1 MMGKPDFVV
10 FPGSQMHHHC
20 MTVARLPA
28 RKFYWD
34 AELHIS
40 TQMAVQRWYE
50 MDGYTVIAHVYNWE
64 TVRSATDPSLYR
76 WFSGRFARPFALW
89 CTQRGPFSAKESTMS
104 DALTKLKQAVL
115 EGDDATAAATA
126 QQALAEGLKGLDIVN
141 SAIVPGIQAAGQL
154 WKENQYFLPDVV
166 MSAEAFS
173 AAMAVVQPTLTAEG
187 ATHTG
192 RVLIGTVAGDMHT
205 LGKSI
210 VIAMLQ
216 GAGFEVTDLGVD
228 VPVKTFLDK
237 TAELKPDIL
246 GAGCYMS
253 TTMLS
258 IKDIIAG
265 LQERGLRNQVKVM
278 VGGVPTSQEFAD
290 EVGADAWGKD
300 ALDATAKAR
309 QLMRR

>member
-1 MMGKPDFVV
+1 M
-10 FPGSQMHHHC
+10 S
-20 MTVARLPA
+20 
-28 RKFYWD
+28 
-34 AELHIS
+34 E
-40 TQMAVQRWYE
+40 
-50 MDGYTVIAHVYNWE
+50 
-64 TVRSATDPSLYR
+64 
-76 WFSGRFARPFALW
+76 AL
-89 CTQRGPFSAKESTMS
+89 Q
-104 DALTKLKQAVL
+104 KLKQAVL
-115 EGDDATAAATA
+115 EGDDATAATAA
-126 QQALAEGLKGLDIVN
+126 QQALKEGLKGLDIVN

-173 AAMAVVQPTLTAEG
+173 AAMAVVQPTLGAG
-187 ATHTG
+187 ATKTG
-192 RVLIGTVAGDMHT
+192 KVLIGTVAGDMHN

-216 GAGFEVTDLGVD
+216 GAGFEVIDLGVD

-237 TAELKPDIL
+237 TAEQKPDIL

-258 IKDIIAG
+258 MKDIIAG
-265 LQERGLRNQVKVM
+265 LKQRGLRNQVKVM

-300 ALDATAKAR
+300 ALDATAKALK
-309 QLMRR
+309 LMGR